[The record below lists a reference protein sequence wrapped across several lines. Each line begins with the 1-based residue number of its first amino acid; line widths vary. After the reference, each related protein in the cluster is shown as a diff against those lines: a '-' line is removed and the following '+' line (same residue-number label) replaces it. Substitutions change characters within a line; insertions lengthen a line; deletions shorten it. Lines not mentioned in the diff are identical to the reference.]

1 MGCSFSGLNALYDAV
16 NGGGDVWIN
25 DNRFRVVRQLGE
37 GGFSYVFLVKEV
49 LADSAS
55 ASGGGSGLA
64 KKVKDPSHLADDG
77 TYAMKKVLIQNT
89 EQLELVR
96 EEIRVSSLF
105 SHPNLLPLLDHAI
118 ISVKPTPGGSRNH
131 EAYLLFPV
139 HLDGTLLDNANAMK
153 AKKEFFSTSDVLHIF
168 RQLCAGLKHMHNL
181 DPPYAHND
189 IKPGNVVLT
198 HRKGQPPLAILM
210 DFGSARPARRQIR
223 SRSEALQLQEWASE
237 HCSAPFRAPELW
249 DCPSHADIDERTDIW
264 SLGCTL
270 YAIMYGLSPFE
281 YALGESGGSLQL
293 AIVNAQ
299 VKWPTGPK
307 PKYPD
312 ALHQF
317 VTWMLQPQA
326 AVRPHIDD
334 IVIHVDKLIAKFSN

>member
-16 NGGGDVWIN
+16 NGGGDIWIN
-25 DNRFRVVRQLGE
+25 ENRFRIVRQLGE
-37 GGFSYVFLVKEV
+37 GGFAFVFLVKEV
-49 LADSAS
+49 ISDSSS
-55 ASGGGSGLA
+55 ASGGGLA
-64 KKVKDPSHLADDG
+64 KKLKDPSRLSGDG
-77 TYAMKKVLIQNT
+77 TYALKKVLIQSS

-96 EEIRVSSLF
+96 DEIRVSSRF

-118 ISVKPTPGGSRNH
+118 IAVKSSTEGSVKH

-139 HLDGTLLDNANAMK
+139 HLDGTLLDNSQAMK
-153 AKKEFFSTSDVLHIF
+153 AKKEFFSTLDVLEIF
-168 RQLCAGLKHMHNL
+168 RQLCAGLKHMHSGES
-181 DPPYAHND
+181 PYAHND
-189 IKPGNVVLT
+189 VKPGNVLVT
-198 HRKGQPPLAILM
+198 HRKGKSPLAILM
-210 DFGSARPARRQIR
+210 DFGSARPARREIR

-270 YAIMYGLSPFE
+270 YAIMYGMSPFE

-299 VKWPTGPK
+299 IKWPAGPN
-307 PKYPD
+307 PPYPD

-317 VTWMLQPQA
+317 IKWMLQPQA
-326 AVRPHIDD
+326 AVRPRIDD
-334 IVIHVDKLIAKFSN
+334 IILHVDKLIAKFST